1 MRRPRRSAAIADMRS
16 VRAAVA
22 MIGVCLLTALL
33 GGPVAHA
40 DGAAAG
46 ADLAV
51 AQSLGDRELTV
62 IVRRAQPV
70 PGPLRVDIITHTGT
84 APGTLALGAL
94 PVDRAGPGSSTTVD
108 LGERAGPYPATL
120 RVDHAGPWEL
130 SVGDGVR
137 TARIPFVV
145 AAQVVTPWERAA
157 YGGFFAAGALLLV
170 SIGTALVSERGWITL
185 LPAGATV
192 AALTVGITGAVLSS
206 GAPPPRPTGSLLD
219 PTSATV
225 GDPYPERALP
235 MTTNY
240 SRPPVNLTPSVRG
253 EAVAGRP
260 VDLVLSLTDG
270 ATGRPVDDLL
280 VADDAL
286 VHLMVVGPPDRL
298 WHRHPIR
305 TAPGVFEV
313 RLTLPEPGDYAVA
326 AELSRR
332 GGGVQLLRS
341 AIRVSAAAAPGT
353 TAVPQPTSEQPT
365 RSPGPSERTHEPA
378 RNVLTATDLVAG
390 VPGILTARFGGPA
403 NLQLWLGMLG
413 HLIAVGPLPDGVPA
427 GTAATTAPI
436 WAHAHAMASMP
447 APGAQP
453 PDETVAAYGPDI
465 SFTYTFPLPG
475 RYLVWAQAERGYS
488 VLTAPAVVDVKAGA
502 PQ

>member
-1 MRRPRRSAAIADMRS
+1 MRC

-22 MIGVCLLTALL
+22 VIGACLLTALL

-70 PGPLRVDIITHTGT
+70 PGPLRVDVVTHTGT
-84 APGTLALGAL
+84 APGTLALGVV
-94 PVDRAGPGSSTTVD
+94 PVDRTGPGSSTTVE

-157 YGGFFAAGALLLV
+157 YGGFFTAGALLLV
-170 SIGTALVSERGWITL
+170 SVGTALVSKRGWITL

-192 AALTVGITGAVLSS
+192 AALTVGITGAVLSA

-225 GDPYPERALP
+225 GDPYPERDLP

-240 SRPPVNLTPSVRG
+240 SRPPVNLTSSVRG

-260 VDLVLSLTDG
+260 LDLVLSLTDS

-286 VHLMVVGPPDRL
+286 VHLMIVGPADRL

-313 RLTLPEPGDYAVA
+313 RIVLPESGDYAVA

-341 AIRVSAAAAPGT
+341 AIRVSGSAASPPRNPAP
-353 TAVPQPTSEQPT
+353 A
-365 RSPGPSERTHEPA
+365 PSEA
-378 RNVLTATDLVAG
+378 RNALTATDLSAG
-390 VPGILTARFGGPA
+390 VPGTLTARFGGPA
-403 NLQLWLGMLG
+403 DLQLWLGMLG
-413 HLIAVGPLPDGVPA
+413 HLIAVGPLPADVPA
-427 GTAATTAPI
+427 GAAAATAPI
-436 WAHAHAMASMP
+436 WAHAHAMAPMLG
-447 APGAQP
+447 PGTQP